1 MVDYIVELSKKLSL
15 LTDSFEKEWWVLH
28 MNRASRVSSSGVGLI
43 LQSPDS
49 CPIGVSADSCPAG
62 AP

>member
-1 MVDYIVELSKKLSL
+1 MKNGFHLNRFFIQFIKEYPFRHLNDFRPLSKI
-15 LTDSFEKEWWVLH
+15 V
-28 MNRASRVSSSGVGLI
+28 VSC
-43 LQSPDS
+43 DS